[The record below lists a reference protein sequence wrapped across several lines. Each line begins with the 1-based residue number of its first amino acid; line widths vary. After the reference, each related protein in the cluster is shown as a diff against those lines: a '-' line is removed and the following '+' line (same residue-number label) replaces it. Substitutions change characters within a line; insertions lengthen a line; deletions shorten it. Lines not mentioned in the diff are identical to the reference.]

1 MSDST
6 EQDDEE
12 FGPLLQ
18 GKDAWWDF
26 LDAKTQGRSIGGVD
40 VSSNELELED
50 VGRASEQARAQRRP
64 DFTPHMTQSV
74 RCAECTA
81 QIPVDLPVCVW
92 CGQSP
97 EFRRILREQTLRI
110 EHIDN
115 ADVFSEVVD
124 LLIASN
130 DLLKAREVWSAL
142 AQPPAVF
149 FFQGSPEQALGLSTR
164 LGELGVRS
172 TISPGEMNQ
181 ADLAREVF
189 ESVMRDTKSWLS
201 AVVALVLMVG
211 LVWLTSWSLMFT
223 VPLFLGIVVLAGTL
237 HTRRF
242 VKRYELNVHVILDRL
257 TGFTPEVQDKT
268 QRALALVRKEEI
280 GDKLTICLMSY
291 YAMWRQMAS
300 APPQVRILLIGLRT
314 HLEELIDHVLNTCL
328 EYGELEALRLQDH
341 LPETMRERLDH
352 VLPLCVE
359 RLDKMCHSME
369 DMRARLVLVTSPSVL
384 ALQDGTT
391 MDGMLDALL
400 HEIDEEV
407 VVFEQTL
414 DELAQVQ
421 AL

>member
-6 EQDDEE
+6 RQEDEE

-26 LDAKTQGRSIGGVD
+26 LDAKIQGRAMGQAQGPHD
-40 VSSNELELED
+40 LELED

-64 DFTPHMTQSV
+64 DFTPHMTRSV
-74 RCAECTA
+74 RCDECAA

-92 CGQSP
+92 CGQP
-97 EFRRILREQTLRI
+97 PGFRRSLREQTLKI

-130 DLLKAREVWSAL
+130 ERLKAREVWSAL

-149 FFQGSPEQALGLSTR
+149 FFEGSPEQAIGLSTR

-172 TISPGEMNQ
+172 TVAPSAMSQ
-181 ADLAREVF
+181 ADLAREVV
-189 ESVMRDTKSWLS
+189 ESVVRDTRAWLS
-201 AVVALVLMVG
+201 VVVALVVMVAM
-211 LVWLTSWSLMFT
+211 VWLTSWSLVVT
-223 VPLFLGIVVLAGTL
+223 VPLLALIVAAAAAF

-242 VKRYELNVHVILDRL
+242 LARYELNVHMILERL
-257 TGFTPEVQDKT
+257 TGFSPKIQDKA
-268 QRALALVRKEEI
+268 QRALGLVRSEEI
-280 GDKLTICLMSY
+280 ADKLTICLMSY

-300 APPQVRILLIGLRT
+300 APPQVRVLLMSLRD
-314 HLEELIDHVLNTCL
+314 HLEELMDHVLDACL
-328 EYGELEALRLQDH
+328 EYGQLEGLRRQEH
-341 LPETMRERLDH
+341 LHAHVTERLDH
-352 VLPLCVE
+352 VLPQCVE

-384 ALQDGTT
+384 ALQDGVT
-391 MDGMLDALL
+391 MDQMLDGLL
-400 HEIDEEV
+400 HEMDAEA

-414 DELAQVQ
+414 EEMAQVQ